1 MLRAARRR
9 TGLSQRELARKS
21 GVPQPVIARLESG
34 GAIPRVDTLDKLLRA
49 CGETLEARPRR
60 GIGVDRSLIREMLRL
75 SPTDRLRAASD
86 EANSLRRLEVAA
98 K

>member
-1 MLRAARRR
+1 M
-9 TGLSQRELARKS
+9 SQRELARTS
-21 GVPQPVIARLESG
+21 EVPQPVIARLESG

-75 SPTDRLRAASD
+75 SPADRLRSASD
-86 EANSLRRLEVAA
+86 EANSLRRLENAVR
-98 K
+98 